1 MRSLEYPVEEQLTKI
16 LEGAERQL
24 LPVLQRPLRI
34 YAQNLSNLPALLIR
48 ANPDMALP
56 EYVAGTLGIDVN
68 IDQKSSDSYSQI
80 AFRSKTASMNGAF
93 YALAHD
99 LVEVANE
106 SSEEQEAVIALLT
119 RFEEFRELMQGDK
132 KPLSEEE
139 IRGLFAELWVLH
151 WLISEKNIDATQA
164 LVSWHGPYGGNK
176 DFVIGSSAL
185 EIKSLRPNA
194 TSIKISSYGQLDDN
208 NLNLYLTTVTLDRV
222 YGESSEKTF
231 SIRELVDQI
240 SSALTGNTAA
250 EQIFISALD
259 HLNYVAEE
267 EEYPDWRFA
276 VLSTIIYEVL
286 DQEERK
292 FPRISADD
300 IATGI
305 EKISYSISIN
315 ALTPFNKQ
323 NEEVNLGYE

>member
-1 MRSLEYPVEEQLTKI
+1 MKPLQHPVEEQLTKI
-16 LEGAERQL
+16 LKGTERQL

-34 YAQNLSNLPALLIR
+34 YAQNLSNLPALLVR
-48 ANPDMALP
+48 ANLDVALP
-56 EYVAGTLGIDVN
+56 DYVAGTLGIDVN

-106 SSEEQEAVIALLT
+106 SSEEQEAVVALLT

-151 WLISEKNIDATQA
+151 WLITEKNIDATQA

-176 DFVIGSSAL
+176 DFVIGNSAL
-185 EIKSLRPNA
+185 EVKSLRPNA
-194 TSIKISSYGQLDDN
+194 TSIKISSHNQLDSND
-208 NLNLYLTTVTLDRV
+208 LNLYLTTVTLDRV
-222 YGESSEKTF
+222 FGESSEKTF

-240 SSALTGNTAA
+240 SIALAGNTAA
-250 EQIFISALD
+250 EQIFFSALD
-259 HLNYVAEE
+259 HLNYAADE

-276 VLSTIIYEVL
+276 VLSTKFYEVL
-286 DQEERK
+286 DQEEQE
-292 FPRISADD
+292 FPRISADT
-300 IATGI
+300 IPAGI
-305 EKISYSISIN
+305 DKVSYSISIN
-315 ALTPFNKQ
+315 ALAPFSKQ
-323 NEEVNLGYE
+323 IEEVNLGY